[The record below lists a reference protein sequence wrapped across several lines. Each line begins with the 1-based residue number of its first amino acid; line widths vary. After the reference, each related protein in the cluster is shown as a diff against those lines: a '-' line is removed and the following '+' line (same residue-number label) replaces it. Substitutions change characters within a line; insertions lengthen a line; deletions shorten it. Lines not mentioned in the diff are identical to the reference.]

1 MKGRV
6 RVMEEDVRRCRVG
19 FVCVGGGGFDEVR
32 CGMSVCEGERA
43 S

>member
-19 FVCVGGGGFDEVR
+19 FVCVGGGDLTK
-32 CGMSVCEGERA
+32 
-43 S
+43 